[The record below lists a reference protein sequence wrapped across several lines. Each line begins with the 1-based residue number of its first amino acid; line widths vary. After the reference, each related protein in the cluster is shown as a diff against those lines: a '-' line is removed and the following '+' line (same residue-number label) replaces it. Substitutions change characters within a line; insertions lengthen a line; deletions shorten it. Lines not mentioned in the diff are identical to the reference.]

1 MKKVVLVIIA
11 VVFMA
16 SVLFSCS
23 KSICP
28 AYTYNDTAENTEVIN

>member
-1 MKKVVLVIIA
+1 MKKIFLVVMV
-11 VVFMA
+11 VVFMV